1 MINSYLTMNVKHLI
15 KKIIKSFE
23 RSDLYYGHGT
33 NNAFDEATWLV
44 FSALDLSYNDIPTVL
59 SKKVDANQVSS
70 ACELA
75 SKRIKERVPLA
86 YLLNQA
92 FFAGHEFYVDERV
105 LIPRSPI
112 AELIKQ
118 KFSPWVEFNNI
129 HSVAD
134 LGTGSGCIAIAIA
147 HVFPKTKIDAVDI
160 SCDALE
166 VASINI
172 DRHNLKKR
180 IELIK
185 SDFFFSLEGKKY
197 DLIVSN
203 PPYVN
208 QYDIATMPDEYRC
221 EPKLGLEAGDNGLYS
236 VGKILNDASRF
247 LTNNGILIC
256 EVGNSQKALEDAYPN
271 MPFIWI
277 EFLDG
282 GSGVFLLHKCDL
294 EGSK

>member
-1 MINSYLTMNVKHLI
+1 MNVMHLI
-15 KKIIKSFE
+15 QKIVKSFE
-23 RSDLYYGHGT
+23 SSDLYYGHGT
-33 NNAFDEATWLV
+33 DNAFDEAMWLV
-44 FSALDLSYNDIPTVL
+44 FSVLKLSYNDIPTIF
-59 SKKVDANQVSS
+59 SKKIDANQVSS
-70 ACELA
+70 AWELA
-75 SKRIKERVPLA
+75 NRRTNERVPLA
-86 YLLNQA
+86 YLINQA
-92 FFAGHEFYVDERV
+92 FFAGHEFYIDERV

-118 KFSPWVEFNNI
+118 KFLPWVDSNNI
-129 HSVAD
+129 NSVVD

-147 HVFPKTKIDAVDI
+147 YVFPEAKVDAVDI

-180 IELIK
+180 IEIIE
-185 SDFFFSLEGKKY
+185 SDFFFGLEGKKY

-208 QYDIATMPDEYRC
+208 QHDIDRMPDEYHY
-221 EPKLGLEAGDNGLYS
+221 EPKLGLEAGENGLYS
-236 VGKILNDASRF
+236 VHKILNDASRF

-256 EVGNSQKALEDAYPN
+256 EVGNSQKAVEDAYPN
-271 MPFIWI
+271 LPFIWI

-282 GSGVFLLHKCDL
+282 GSGVFILHKCDL
-294 EGSK
+294 EGLE

>member
-1 MINSYLTMNVKHLI
+1 MINSHLIMNVKHLI
-15 KKIIKSFE
+15 QKIVKSFE
-23 RSDLYYGHGT
+23 SSDLYYGHGT
-33 NNAFDEATWLV
+33 DNAFDEAMWLV
-44 FSALDLSYNDIPTVL
+44 FSVLKLSYNDIPTIF
-59 SKKVDANQVSS
+59 SKKIDANQISS
-70 ACELA
+70 AWELA
-75 SKRIKERVPLA
+75 NRRINERLPLA

-92 FFAGHEFYVDERV
+92 FFAGYEFYIDERV

-118 KFSPWVEFNNI
+118 KFLPWIDPNNI
-129 HSVAD
+129 DSVVD

-147 HVFPKTKIDAVDI
+147 HIFPEAKVDAVDI

-180 IELIK
+180 IELIE
-185 SDFFFSLEGKKY
+185 SDFFVGLEGKKY

-208 QYDIATMPDEYRC
+208 QNDIGTMPDEYHY
-221 EPKLGLEAGDNGLYS
+221 EPKLGLEAGENGLYS
-236 VGKILNDASRF
+236 VHKILNDASRF

-271 MPFIWI
+271 LPFIWI

-294 EGSK
+294 EGLK

>member
-1 MINSYLTMNVKHLI
+1 MINSHLIMNVMHLI
-15 KKIIKSFE
+15 QKIVKSFE
-23 RSDLYYGHGT
+23 SSDLYYGHGT
-33 NNAFDEATWLV
+33 DNAFDEAMWLV
-44 FSALDLSYNDIPTVL
+44 FSVLKLSYNDIPTIF
-59 SKKVDANQVSS
+59 SKKIDANQVSS
-70 ACELA
+70 AWELA
-75 SKRIKERVPLA
+75 NRRTNERVPLA
-86 YLLNQA
+86 YLINQA
-92 FFAGHEFYVDERV
+92 FFAGHEFYIDERV

-118 KFSPWVEFNNI
+118 KFLPWVDSNNI
-129 HSVAD
+129 NSVVD

-147 HVFPKTKIDAVDI
+147 YVFPEAKVDAVDI

-180 IELIK
+180 IEIIE
-185 SDFFFSLEGKKY
+185 SDFFFGLEGKKY

-208 QYDIATMPDEYRC
+208 QHDIDRMPDEYHY
-221 EPKLGLEAGDNGLYS
+221 EPKLGLEAGENGLYS
-236 VGKILNDASRF
+236 VHKILNDASRF

-256 EVGNSQKALEDAYPN
+256 EVGNSQKAVEDAYPN
-271 MPFIWI
+271 LPFIWI

-282 GSGVFLLHKCDL
+282 GSGVFILHKCDL
-294 EGSK
+294 EGLE

>member
-1 MINSYLTMNVKHLI
+1 MNVMHLI
-15 KKIIKSFE
+15 QKIVKSFE
-23 RSDLYYGHGT
+23 SSDLYYGHGT
-33 NNAFDEATWLV
+33 DNAFDEAMWLV
-44 FSALDLSYNDIPTVL
+44 FSVLKLSYNDIPTIF
-59 SKKVDANQVSS
+59 SKKIDANQVSS
-70 ACELA
+70 AWELA
-75 SKRIKERVPLA
+75 NRRTNERVPLA
-86 YLLNQA
+86 YLINQA
-92 FFAGHEFYVDERV
+92 FFAGHEFYIDERV

-118 KFSPWVEFNNI
+118 KFLPWIDPNNI
-129 HSVAD
+129 DSVVD

-147 HVFPKTKIDAVDI
+147 HIFPEAKVDAVDI

-180 IELIK
+180 IELIE
-185 SDFFFSLEGKKY
+185 SDFFVGLEGKKY

-208 QYDIATMPDEYRC
+208 QNDIGTMPDEYHY
-221 EPKLGLEAGDNGLYS
+221 EPKLGLEAGENGLYS
-236 VGKILNDASRF
+236 VHKILNDASRF

-256 EVGNSQKALEDAYPN
+256 EVGNSQKAVEDAYPN
-271 MPFIWI
+271 LPFIWI

-282 GSGVFLLHKCDL
+282 GSGVFILHKCDL
-294 EGSK
+294 EGLE

>member
-1 MINSYLTMNVKHLI
+1 MYLI
-15 KKIIKSFE
+15 KKIVKSFE
-23 RSDLYYGHGT
+23 SSDLYYGHGT
-33 NNAFDEATWLV
+33 DNAFDEAVWLV
-44 FSALDLSYNDIPTVL
+44 FSVLNLSYNDIPTIF
-59 SKKVDANQVSS
+59 SKKIDANQISS
-70 ACELA
+70 AWELA
-75 SKRIKERVPLA
+75 NRRINERVPLA

-92 FFAGHEFYVDERV
+92 FFAGHEFYIDERV

-118 KFSPWVEFNNI
+118 KFLPWVNTNDI
-129 HSVAD
+129 DSVVD

-147 HVFPKTKIDAVDI
+147 HAFPGAKVDAVDI
-160 SCDALE
+160 SCDVLE
-166 VASINI
+166 VATINI

-180 IELIK
+180 IKTIK
-185 SDFFFSLEGKKY
+185 SDFFFGLEGKKY

-208 QYDIATMPDEYRC
+208 QYDIERMPDEYHH
-221 EPKLGLEAGDNGLYS
+221 EPKLGLEAGENGLYS
-236 VGKILNDASRF
+236 VHKILNDASRF

-271 MPFIWI
+271 LPFIWI
-277 EFLDG
+277 EFLNG

-294 EGSK
+294 EGLE

>member
-1 MINSYLTMNVKHLI
+1 MINSHLIMNVKHLI
-15 KKIIKSFE
+15 QKIVKSFE

-33 NNAFDEATWLV
+33 DNAFDEAMWLV
-44 FSALDLSYNDIPTVL
+44 FSVLKLSYNDIPTIF
-59 SKKVDANQVSS
+59 SKKIDANQASS
-70 ACELA
+70 AWELA
-75 SKRIKERVPLA
+75 NRRINERLPLA

-92 FFAGHEFYVDERV
+92 FFAGYEFYIDERV

-118 KFSPWVEFNNI
+118 KFLPWVDSNNI
-129 HSVAD
+129 DSVVD

-147 HVFPKTKIDAVDI
+147 HVFPEAKVDAVDI
-160 SCDALE
+160 SYDALE

-185 SDFFFSLEGKKY
+185 SDFFFGLEGKKY

-208 QYDIATMPDEYRC
+208 QNDIGTMPDEYHY
-221 EPKLGLEAGDNGLYS
+221 EPKLGLEAGENGLYS
-236 VGKILNDASRF
+236 VHKILNDASRF

-271 MPFIWI
+271 LPFIWI

-294 EGSK
+294 EGLK

>member
-1 MINSYLTMNVKHLI
+1 MYLI
-15 KKIIKSFE
+15 KKIVKSFE
-23 RSDLYYGHGT
+23 SSDLYYGHGT
-33 NNAFDEATWLV
+33 DNAFDEAVWLV
-44 FSALDLSYNDIPTVL
+44 FSVLNLSYNDIPTIF
-59 SKKVDANQVSS
+59 SKKIDANQISS
-70 ACELA
+70 AWELA
-75 SKRIKERVPLA
+75 NRRINERVPLA

-92 FFAGHEFYVDERV
+92 FFAGHEFYIDERV

-118 KFSPWVEFNNI
+118 KFLPWVNTNDI
-129 HSVAD
+129 DSVVD

-147 HVFPKTKIDAVDI
+147 HAFPGAKVDAVDI

-166 VASINI
+166 VESINI

-180 IELIK
+180 IKTIK
-185 SDFFFSLEGKKY
+185 SDFFFGLEGKKY

-208 QYDIATMPDEYRC
+208 QNDIGTMPDEYHY
-221 EPKLGLEAGDNGLYS
+221 EPKLGLEAGENGLYS
-236 VGKILNDASRF
+236 VNKILNDASRF

-271 MPFIWI
+271 LPFIWI
-277 EFLDG
+277 EFLNG

-294 EGSK
+294 EGLE